1 FRIVE
6 GVNMQVELDPIFP
19 VRRFLSQIHEIRL
32 EQNSVLSSPGFLY
45 LLLLLENVELD
56 SEEAEEEEKRKRLLA
71 FLLS

>member
-1 FRIVE
+1 
-6 GVNMQVELDPIFP
+6 
-19 VRRFLSQIHEIRL
+19 LSQIHEIRL

-45 LLLLLENVELD
+45 LLLLLENVESD